1 MHQSSQLFAF
11 LLYLSYKRIKN
22 YKSQINRS
30 QFVFDIIKQMISIR
44 EIFKNNIH
52 ATDIF
57 PLSIWDSMDNKEK
70 RQIFT
75 DHRDYTLISKFYTKL
90 RQRDL
95 DFSKEEIN
103 EDILKNLN
111 QDCLKSCRLCT

>member
-1 MHQSSQLFAF
+1 
-11 LLYLSYKRIKN
+11 
-22 YKSQINRS
+22 
-30 QFVFDIIKQMISIR
+30 MISIR

-57 PLSIWDSMDNKEK
+57 PLSIWDSMDDEGK

-75 DHRDYTLISKFYTKL
+75 DHRDFNLISKFYSKL
-90 RQRDL
+90 RQRDS

-103 EDILKNLN
+103 KDILKNLN
-111 QDCLKSCRLCT
+111 QGCLNLVDYALKNIIWKKYPATSHKRLHFIISINATLISALVIFFIF